1 MKKKILVIT
10 VLLAFMLAITGCY
23 TNNHIIGS
31 GAKGGTE
38 MTEKQWYALWGLV
51 PINNVNTNSMAGDV
65 NDYQITTSHS
75 FVDLLISAFTGIVTI
90 QVKSVTVKK

>member
-1 MKKKILVIT
+1 MKKILVIII
-10 VLLAFMLAITGCY
+10 LFAFTLAITGCY
-23 TNNHIIGS
+23 TNNHVIGS

-51 PINNVNTNSMAGDV
+51 PINNVDTNSMAGSAD
-65 NDYQITTSHS
+65 DYQITTTHS

>member
-1 MKKKILVIT
+1 MMKKIIVIA
-10 VLLAFMLAITGCY
+10 VLFAFMFAITGCY

-38 MTEKQWYALWGLV
+38 MTEKQWYALWGLI
-51 PINNVNTNSMAGDV
+51 PINNVDTNSMAAGAK
-65 NDYQITTSHS
+65 DYQITTTHS
-75 FVDLLISAFTGIVTI
+75 FVDLLISAFAGIVTI